1 VSSNQKDAFTS
12 NARPAA
18 GKKPKLILVT
28 TVALTLRSFFQGQI
42 TYLKNKG
49 FEVIGVSSGGPDLE
63 EFARREQLS
72 VYAITMTRGISP
84 FADLMAA
91 VRLWMLFLKIRPVIV
106 HGSTPKAGVLSM
118 LAATLARVP
127 VKIYTLHG
135 VMTEIRRGPAR
146 SLLKLMEWIACA
158 LADQVFAVSRSVMG
172 IVVSQRLC
180 PQGKIKVLEHGSCNG
195 IDAVN
200 RFNPA
205 NLDENKKQALR
216 SQICLDENIIVI
228 GFVGRLVKDK
238 GVVELATAWKRIR
251 NAYTHSRLL
260 TIGPAEQHN
269 PVPNDILEQ
278 LDGDDR
284 VTMLDFV
291 ANDEMPNYYG
301 IMNIVVI
308 PSYREGFPYV
318 VLEASAM
325 GLPIVATRVTGCTDA
340 VMDGVTGTLVPP
352 RDIEAMVEAI
362 SLYIEDPGLRLK
374 HGQEGRELVLAHFK
388 PEPIWD
394 ALYAEYVLHMC
405 RKGLSFPPVS
415 KPKSKTSSLLPE
427 EGHVS

>member
-1 VSSNQKDAFTS
+1 VSLNQKHAFAS
-12 NARPAA
+12 NVQSAA

-28 TVALTLRSFFQGQI
+28 TVALTLRSFFRGQI
-42 TYLKNKG
+42 TYLQNKG
-49 FEVIGVSSGGPDLE
+49 FEVIAVSSGGPDLE
-63 EFARREQLS
+63 EFARREKVS
-72 VYAITMTRGISP
+72 VHAITMTRGISP

-91 VRLWMLFLKIRPVIV
+91 VRLWMLFLKIRPTIV

-118 LAATLARVP
+118 LAATFARVP
-127 VKIYTLHG
+127 VKVYTLHG
-135 VMTEIRRGPAR
+135 VMTEIRRGPVR
-146 SLLKLMEWIACA
+146 SVLKLMEWIACA
-158 LADQVFAVSRSVMG
+158 LADQVFAVSRSVMD

-195 IDAVN
+195 IDAVSL
-200 RFNPA
+200 FNPT
-205 NLDENKKQALR
+205 NLDQNKKQELR
-216 SQICLDENIIVI
+216 SQICLDENAIVI

-238 GVVELATAWKRIR
+238 GVVELASAWKSIR
-251 NAYTHSRLL
+251 NAYSHSRLL
-260 TIGPAEQHN
+260 TIGPAEPHN
-269 PVPNDILEQ
+269 PVPNDILEE

-301 IMNIVVI
+301 IMNIVVL

-340 VMDGVTGTLVPP
+340 VINGVTGTLVPP
-352 RDIEAMVEAI
+352 RNIQGMVEAI
-362 SLYIEDPGLRLK
+362 SLYVENPGLRVK
-374 HGQEGRELVLAHFK
+374 HGQTGRNRVLAHFK

-394 ALYAEYVLHMC
+394 ALSAEYLRHMC
-405 RKGLSFPPVS
+405 RKGLALSPISQSGPTAQD
-415 KPKSKTSSLLPE
+415 PLPE
-427 EGHVS
+427 KGHV